1 MTIMEIMQNIN
12 QASWFYLT
20 GHCYVRSMFVTH
32 HFFCYC
38 SVAVVVCSFVVAV
51 FIIIII
57 IIIIVIII
65 TTIYLFIFL
74 LFFNW
79 YKLDCKFVAELCK
92 FFQFQIK
99 C

>member
-65 TTIYLFIFL
+65 TTIYLFIYFL
-74 LFFNW
+74 IIF
-79 YKLDCKFVAELCK
+79 
-92 FFQFQIK
+92 
-99 C
+99 